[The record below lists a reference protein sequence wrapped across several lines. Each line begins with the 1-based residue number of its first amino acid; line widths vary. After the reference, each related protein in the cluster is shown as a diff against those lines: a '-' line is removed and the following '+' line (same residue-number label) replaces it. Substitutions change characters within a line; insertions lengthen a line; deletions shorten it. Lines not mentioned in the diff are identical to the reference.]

1 MLERSGECR
10 RGQAQ
15 VHGGGGKT
23 CSLGKCAHLLIC
35 PSMARHRSPSSM
47 YLAATRMRDGRRAAA
62 AFSAD
67 NALHH
72 YIHSFAFGEKV
83 HKFNLQ
89 GSASAEAARERRQAT
104 G

>member
-1 MLERSGECR
+1 
-10 RGQAQ
+10 
-15 VHGGGGKT
+15 
-23 CSLGKCAHLLIC
+23 
-35 PSMARHRSPSSM
+35 
-47 YLAATRMRDGRRAAA
+47 MREGRRAAA
-62 AFSAD
+62 GFSAD